1 MEGPESLRAPPG
13 PGDTTDLLLNRRE
26 DFLQICLE
34 DHAAHHNFV
43 LQSRTSDGNK
53 SPQAQGQLLARYV
66 LSAMSFG
73 AGSMRAAAPRATRFG
88 AQRRAE
94 CHRGIV
100 WAHVVTRIWWTLSV
114 WKMRSNSQTFSKTCE
129 ITSPAESSPR
139 VLRTVFAARLEQL
152 LLIVAGPAESS
163 PRVLHTVFA
172 ARLEQLLL
180 IVAGPAE
187 SSPRVLHTGGG
198 NKPTVDRLRPGRSK
212 SVSSGARARRAGG
225 DNRRQALSSEHK
237 KTCGWRQS
245 PISSAVHTRNDGHR
259 TECLSRRHGGR
270 KRGTEGRMRIHTWS
284 RLSTNTWTKSKMP
297 SSDSDPSTTKMKYS
311 VA

>member
-73 AGSMRAAAPRATRFG
+73 AGRMRAAAPRAARFG

-129 ITSPAESSPR
+129 ITS
-139 VLRTVFAARLEQL
+139 
-152 LLIVAGPAESS
+152 PAESS

>member
-1 MEGPESLRAPPG
+1 MAIRAPMEGPESLRAPPG

-73 AGSMRAAAPRATRFG
+73 AGSMRAAAPRAARFG

-163 PRVLHTVFA
+163 PRVLHT
-172 ARLEQLLL
+172 
-180 IVAGPAE
+180 
-187 SSPRVLHTGGG
+187 GGG
-198 NKPTVDRLRPGRSK
+198 NKPTADRLRPGRSK